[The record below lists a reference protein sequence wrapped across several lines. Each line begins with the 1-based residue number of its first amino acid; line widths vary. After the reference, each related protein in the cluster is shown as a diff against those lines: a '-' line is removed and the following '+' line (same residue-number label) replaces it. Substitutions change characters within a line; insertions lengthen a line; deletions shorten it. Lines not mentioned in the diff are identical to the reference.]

1 MVEKKAK
8 SPAERR
14 KGEHRKGMEDPVR
27 LIRKGDQRL
36 DHRRKTERRK
46 V

>member
-1 MVEKKAK
+1 MAEKKAK

-14 KGEHRKGMEDPVR
+14 KAERRRGMEDPVR
-27 LIRKGDQRL
+27 LVRRGDQRL

>member
-1 MVEKKAK
+1 MAEKKAK
-8 SPAERR
+8 SPADRRKAARR
-14 KGEHRKGMEDPVR
+14 KGLEDPIR
-27 LIRKGDQRL
+27 LVRKGDQRL